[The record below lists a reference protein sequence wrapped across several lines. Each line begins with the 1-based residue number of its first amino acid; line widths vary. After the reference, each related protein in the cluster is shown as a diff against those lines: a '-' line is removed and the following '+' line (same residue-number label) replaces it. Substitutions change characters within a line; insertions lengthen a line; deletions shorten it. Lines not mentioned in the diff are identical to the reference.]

1 MSHFA
6 TRYSA
11 FLQNE
16 TPTPKCLS
24 LWKNM
29 HALPMQDSEANKN
42 PCTRYVVGNGGLA
55 FFPTLFSH
63 FRILSTDFLH
73 KDMYFGNNNES
84 MGESVKRTKLNSM
97 REFRNTVRKEQI
109 IQK

>member
-1 MSHFA
+1 M
-6 TRYSA
+6 Y
-11 FLQNE
+11 
-16 TPTPKCLS
+16 
-24 LWKNM
+24 
-29 HALPMQDSEANKN
+29 ALPMQDGGANKTHA
-42 PCTRYVVGNGGLA
+42 PTMLLAMGGLT

-84 MGESVKRTKLNSM
+84 MGESVKRTKLNSR
-97 REFRNTVRKEQI
+97 REFRNTVKNEQI